1 MKKLFILS
9 VMSFYAMPTLAGVD
23 TWAKDY
29 QSFKTD
35 LQNKLGLSYSLDVSF
50 LPQRGAPSGK
60 VTAWQTQ
67 YYGSGTWNMFSSDI
81 FGSGSLQ
88 AAYTAVR
95 YWGNN
100 ANVLG
105 NNIGVVSSVN
115 DYPSNTNNF
124 DELSYTHTLP
134 DKLKSLS
141 VTLGQFPMYNF
152 DGTDYNSNQQ
162 INFINFA
169 LSQNASSVYPT
180 ASLGGYVTWAPNN
193 TWSFTVGGQN
203 ANNVTGETIS
213 WNDFQK
219 GKWTSFVSAS
229 WNPTIMDLAGE
240 YSITL
245 YDQPS
250 VSGQPVHSKG
260 WSFNA
265 QQFLNKKVAVF
276 ARVNGTNKSLSS
288 IKQSYVVGAVY
299 NNPLNRNSLDQIG
312 VAAAMN
318 KLNRAVNGAGTR
330 SWENVLE
337 GYIAVGVSDFMTITP
352 DVQFYVNPGE
362 NKKSD
367 TATVVSLR
375 ATLMF

>member
-1 MKKLFILS
+1 MMKKLFLLT
-9 VMSFYAMPTLAGVD
+9 VFSFYTMPVFAGVEALAD
-23 TWAKDY
+23 DY

-152 DGTDYNSNQQ
+152 Y
-162 INFINFA
+162 
-169 LSQNASSVYPT
+169 
-180 ASLGGYVTWAPNN
+180 
-193 TWSFTVGGQN
+193 
-203 ANNVTGETIS
+203 
-213 WNDFQK
+213 
-219 GKWTSFVSAS
+219 
-229 WNPTIMDLAGE
+229 
-240 YSITL
+240 
-245 YDQPS
+245 
-250 VSGQPVHSKG
+250 
-260 WSFNA
+260 
-265 QQFLNKKVAVF
+265 
-276 ARVNGTNKSLSS
+276 
-288 IKQSYVVGAVY
+288 
-299 NNPLNRNSLDQIG
+299 
-312 VAAAMN
+312 
-318 KLNRAVNGAGTR
+318 
-330 SWENVLE
+330 
-337 GYIAVGVSDFMTITP
+337 
-352 DVQFYVNPGE
+352 
-362 NKKSD
+362 
-367 TATVVSLR
+367 
-375 ATLMF
+375 

>member
-1 MKKLFILS
+1 MLG
-9 VMSFYAMPTLAGVD
+9 VMSIYAIPSFAGVD
-23 TWAKDY
+23 AWADDY
-29 QSFKTD
+29 QSFKTE
-35 LQNKLGLSYSLDVSF
+35 LQNKIGLSYSLDVSF

-67 YYGSGTWNMFSSDI
+67 YYGSGTWNMFSSDV

-105 NNIGVVSSVN
+105 NNIGVISSVN

-134 DKLKSLS
+134 DELKSIS

-203 ANNVTGETIS
+203 ANNVSGETIS

-219 GKWTSFVSAS
+219 GKWTSFISAS
-229 WNPTIMDLAGE
+229 WNPTIMNLAGE

-250 VSGQPVHSKG
+250 VKAQPVHSKG
-260 WSFNA
+260 WSLNA
-265 QQFLNKKVAVF
+265 QQFINKKLAVF
-276 ARVNGTNKSLSS
+276 ARANGTNKSLSS
-288 IKQSYVVGAVY
+288 IKQSYVIGAVY
-299 NNPLNRNSLDQIG
+299 NNPLNRNNLDQIG
-312 VAAAMN
+312 AAVAMN
-318 KLNRAVNGAGTR
+318 KLNRSVNGAGTR

-337 GYIAVGVSDFMTITP
+337 GYIAVGVSNFMTITP
-352 DVQFYVNPGE
+352 DVQFYINPGAKE
-362 NKKSD
+362 KSN